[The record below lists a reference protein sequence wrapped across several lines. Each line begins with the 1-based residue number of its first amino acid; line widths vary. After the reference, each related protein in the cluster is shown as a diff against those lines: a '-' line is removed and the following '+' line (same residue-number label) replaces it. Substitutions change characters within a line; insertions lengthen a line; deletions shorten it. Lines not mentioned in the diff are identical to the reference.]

1 MATRMTVHQAA
12 DLWKVNRRTILK
24 WIMGKD
30 TSGRGK
36 RLVEGQ
42 DYEIVD
48 SDIPGRKMYVLLR
61 EEYPLTLSTDA
72 IPKIARGR
80 SPRAPEPTGTLI
92 EQEVAAVEVEAP
104 EVVTPKPAKA
114 PTTRAPKA
122 PKAKTESIRRDRLNA
137 EIDELVEEDEYV
149 EVPKPKARAPK
160 PAPAPVE
167 PPKPIV
173 PKGSIREQI
182 ASWVEANPRALSDDM
197 EDPTRAIARLIT
209 PDVAME
215 AGERGGMA
223 NLARRNQDLIE
234 RAIERVLA
242 SEPFSPDAK
251 RFIGGKILE
260 YLQRWHGFQPGL
272 SSRGYWPIT
281 PATLS
286 GLRGFG
292 ASEFEAPFP
301 PYEWELA

>member
-1 MATRMTVHQAA
+1 MAVRMTVHQAA

-48 SDIPGRKMYVLLR
+48 SDVPGRKMYVLLR

-80 SPRAPEPTGTLI
+80 SPRAPEPKSGTLI
-92 EQEVAAVEVEAP
+92 EQEIAAVEVEAAP
-104 EVVTPKPAKA
+104 VVEKPAK
-114 PTTRAPKA
+114 PVKTRAPRA
-122 PKAKTESIRRDRLNA
+122 PKPESIRRDRLNA
-137 EIDELVEEDEYV
+137 EIDELVEGDEFV
-149 EVPKPKARAPK
+149 ETPKPKARTPK

-167 PPKPIV
+167 PPKPVV
-173 PKGSIREQI
+173 PTGSIREQI
-182 ASWVEANPRALSDDM
+182 AAWVEANRQADSDDR
-197 EDPTRAIARLIT
+197 EDPVRGIARLIT
-209 PDVAME
+209 PDVAIE

-234 RAIERVLA
+234 RGIDRVLA
-242 SEPFSPDAK
+242 TEPFSPDAK
-251 RFIGGKILE
+251 RFIGGQVLE
-260 YLQRWHGFQPGL
+260 YLQRYFGFQPGT
-272 SSRGYWPIT
+272 SSRGYWPKT
-281 PATLS
+281 PSTLS